1 MASYQ
6 PPAAGSD
13 NDLLSR
19 LPRSY
24 RGDWQLYTDWCTA
37 FDVDALGSSALTT
50 ARYLHFEP
58 DRSRATLRR
67 RVSAINTAH
76 RLTGRTPPGTITAV
90 RTLLSARERHQH
102 TAVQA
107 IPRLPTFGWP
117 AGLFGRRDALILTL
131 VCRLG
136 IPVGEVGDLRC
147 GDITADPVD
156 GTVHIGGHH
165 LLTAAPELDERY
177 GPYAVW
183 LRWARLR
190 DLTLRRPSPLS
201 WAPVLHQA
209 PVRPPHITV
218 VTYEPADPDAV
229 LLPAFDRWGNPTA
242 PIGDTTTGL
251 SPRAVSAILA
261 THLRATGRPVTD
273 RALWAQ
279 ALTDRHTPPTEPA
292 SVPTPVVD
300 LPDTYDDG
308 VFARR
313 RANTDLGDLDDI
325 FTALD
330 QQTAALLQRTEHLLA
345 QIE

>member
-1 MASYQ
+1 MSTHQ
-6 PPAAGSD
+6 PPSAAPAEG
-13 NDLLSR
+13 LLYR

-37 FDVDALGSSALTT
+37 FGLDPLGSSPITT

-58 DRSRATLRR
+58 GLSRATLRR

-76 RLTGRTPPGTITAV
+76 RLTGRTPPGTITAG
-90 RTLLSARERHQH
+90 RTLLSTRERHQH

-107 IPRLPTFGWP
+107 IRRLPTHGWP

-131 VCRLG
+131 VCQLG
-136 IPVGEVGDLRC
+136 IPVGQVGELRC

-156 GTVHIGGHH
+156 GTVHVGGYHH
-165 LLTAAPELDERY
+165 ITAAPDLHDRY

-183 LRWARLR
+183 TRWTLLR
-190 DLTLRRPSPLS
+190 DLTLRRPSPLT

-209 PVRPPHITV
+209 PARPPAPCLV
-218 VTYEPADPDAV
+218 AYEPVDPDAV

-251 SPRAVSAILA
+251 SPRAVSAILH

-273 RALWAQ
+273 RGLWAQ
-279 ALTDRHTPPTEPA
+279 TVADRHTAPTVTA
-292 SVPTPVVD
+292 SVTIPVVD
-300 LPDTYDDG
+300 LPDTYDEG
-308 VFARR
+308 VSARR
-313 RANTDLGDLDDI
+313 HATAELDDLGEI

-330 QQTAALLQRTEHLLA
+330 RQTSELLARTEHLLSE
-345 QIE
+345 IG

>member
-1 MASYQ
+1 MTIHR
-6 PPAAGSD
+6 PPLAAPADG
-13 NDLLSR
+13 LLYR

-24 RGDWQLYTDWCTA
+24 RGDWQLYIDWCVA
-37 FDVDALGSSALTT
+37 FDLDPLGSSPITT

-58 DRSRATLRR
+58 GLSRATLRR

-90 RTLLSARERHQH
+90 RTLLSTRERHQH

-107 IPRLPTFGWP
+107 IGRLPAHGWP

-131 VCRLG
+131 VCQLG
-136 IPVGEVGDLRC
+136 IPVGEVGKLRC

-156 GTVHIGGHH
+156 GILYVGGHH
-165 LLTAAPELDERY
+165 HITAAPDLDDRH

-183 LRWARLR
+183 TRWVLLR

-209 PVRPPHITV
+209 PARPPASSLV
-218 VTYEPADPDAV
+218 AYEPVNPDAV

-251 SPRAVSAILA
+251 SPRAVSAILH
-261 THLRATGRPVTD
+261 THLRASGRPVTD
-273 RALWAQ
+273 RGLWAQ
-279 ALTDRHTPPTEPA
+279 TLADRHTPANEKDCA
-292 SVPTPVVD
+292 AIPVAD

-308 VFARR
+308 VSARR
-313 RANTDLGDLDDI
+313 RATADLDDLDDI
-325 FTALD
+325 FTVLD
-330 QQTAALLQRTEHLLA
+330 QRTAELLQRTEHLLA
-345 QIE
+345 QVE